1 MSLKQPKTRQ
11 DILDSLQTNLPST
24 QLPTTIDSTAV
35 ATVKSLLPTSDDIGA
50 DVEEDY
56 RFARQHIKK
65 LIDTSDE
72 AIATMHALAAD
83 AEHPRAFEVLSAMI
97 KSAADMNSQLLTL
110 QRDRKKLVIEPA
122 APKSASIGSNTTN
135 NSIFVGTTT
144 ELQKFLK
151 CQSET
156 VIDVSPSDI

>member
-1 MSLKQPKTRQ
+1 MSLKQTKTRQ
-11 DILDSLQTNLPST
+11 DILDSLQTNLP
-24 QLPTTIDSTAV
+24 AV
-35 ATVKSLLPTSDDIGA
+35 VAPAAIVAETVKSSLPTVDDISV

-56 RFARQHIKK
+56 NFARDHIKK
-65 LIDTSDE
+65 LISTSDE

-83 AEHPRAFEVLSAMI
+83 AEHPRAFEVLAGMI
-97 KSAADMNSQLLTL
+97 KSAADMNNQLLTL

-122 APKSASIGSNTTN
+122 APKSVSVGSNTTN

-151 CQSET
+151 SQSET
-156 VIDVSPSDI
+156 TVDV

>member
-1 MSLKQPKTRQ
+1 MSIKPAKTRQ
-11 DILDSLQTNLPST
+11 DILDSLQTNLPVV
-24 QLPTTIDSTAV
+24 PTTMVENQQIT
-35 ATVKSLLPTSDDIGA
+35 LPTSDDISV

-56 RFARQHIKK
+56 RFARNHIKK
-65 LIDTSDE
+65 LIGTSDE

-83 AEHPRAFEVLSAMI
+83 AEHPRAFEVLAGMI
-97 KSAADMNSQLLTL
+97 KGAADMNNQLLTL

-122 APKSASIGSNTTN
+122 APKSVAVGSNTTN

-151 CQSET
+151 SQSET
-156 VIDVSPSDI
+156 TVDV

>member
-1 MSLKQPKTRQ
+1 MSLKQTKTRQ
-11 DILDSLQTNLPST
+11 DILDSLQNNLPAVVAEPVVESIKST
-24 QLPTTIDSTAV
+24 LPSA
-35 ATVKSLLPTSDDIGA
+35 DDISV

-56 RFARQHIKK
+56 NFARDHIKK
-65 LIDTSDE
+65 LIGTSDE

-83 AEHPRAFEVLSAMI
+83 AEHPRAFEVLAAMI

-122 APKSASIGSNTTN
+122 APKSVTVGSNTTN

-151 CQSET
+151 SQSET
-156 VIDVSPSDI
+156 TVDV

>member
-1 MSLKQPKTRQ
+1 MSIKPAKTRQ
-11 DILDSLQTNLPST
+11 DILDSLQTNLPAVPTLASESS
-24 QLPTTIDSTAV
+24 QIAVKEKLPSV
-35 ATVKSLLPTSDDIGA
+35 DDISI

-56 RFARQHIKK
+56 RFARDHIKK
-65 LIDTSDE
+65 LIGTSDE

-83 AEHPRAFEVLSAMI
+83 AEHPRAFEVLAGMI
-97 KSAADMNSQLLTL
+97 KSAADMNNQLLTL

-122 APKSASIGSNTTN
+122 APKSVTVGSNTTN

-151 CQSET
+151 SQSET
-156 VIDVSPSDI
+156 TVDV

>member
-1 MSLKQPKTRQ
+1 MSIKQTKTRQ
-11 DILDSLQTNLPST
+11 DILDSLQTNLP
-24 QLPTTIDSTAV
+24 AV
-35 ATVKSLLPTSDDIGA
+35 VAPAAIIAETVKSSLPTVDDISV

-56 RFARQHIKK
+56 NFARDHIKK
-65 LIDTSDE
+65 LISTSDE

-83 AEHPRAFEVLSAMI
+83 AEHPRAFEVLAGMI
-97 KSAADMNSQLLTL
+97 KSTADMNNQLLTL

-122 APKSASIGSNTTN
+122 APKSVSVGSNTTN

-151 CQSET
+151 SQSET
-156 VIDVSPSDI
+156 TVDV

>member
-1 MSLKQPKTRQ
+1 MSLKQTKTRQ
-11 DILDSLQTNLPST
+11 DILDSLQTNLPAAVAVETSSIINT
-24 QLPTTIDSTAV
+24 QTSLPTV
-35 ATVKSLLPTSDDIGA
+35 DDISV

-56 RFARQHIKK
+56 RFARDHIKK
-65 LIDTSDE
+65 LIGTSDE

-83 AEHPRAFEVLSAMI
+83 AEHPRAFEVLAGMI

-122 APKSASIGSNTTN
+122 APKSVSSASNTTN
-135 NSIFVGTTT
+135 NAIFVGTTT

-151 CQSET
+151 SQGET
-156 VIDVSPSDI
+156 TVDV

>member
-1 MSLKQPKTRQ
+1 MSLKQTKTRQ
-11 DILDSLQTNLPST
+11 DILDSLQNNLPAVVAEPVVQSIKSM
-24 QLPTTIDSTAV
+24 LPSA
-35 ATVKSLLPTSDDIGA
+35 DDISV

-56 RFARQHIKK
+56 NFARDHIKK
-65 LIDTSDE
+65 LIGTSDE

-83 AEHPRAFEVLSAMI
+83 AEHPRAFEVLAAMI

-122 APKSASIGSNTTN
+122 TPKSLTVGSNTTN

-151 CQSET
+151 SQSET
-156 VIDVSPSDI
+156 TVDV

>member
-1 MSLKQPKTRQ
+1 MSLKPAKTRQ
-11 DILDSLQTNLPST
+11 DILDSLQTNLPAAPVEAIATVSSVKN
-24 QLPTTIDSTAV
+24 LPTA
-35 ATVKSLLPTSDDIGA
+35 DDISV

-56 RFARQHIKK
+56 RFARDHIKK

-83 AEHPRAFEVLSAMI
+83 AEHPRAFEVLAGMI
-97 KSAADMNSQLLTL
+97 KSAADMNNQLLTL
-110 QRDRKKLVIEPA
+110 QRDRKKLVIEPV
-122 APKSASIGSNTTN
+122 APKNVSVGSNTTN

-151 CQSET
+151 GQAESA
-156 VIDVSPSDI
+156 VDV

>member
-1 MSLKQPKTRQ
+1 MSLKQTKTRQ
-11 DILDSLQTNLPST
+11 DILDSLQTNLP
-24 QLPTTIDSTAV
+24 AV
-35 ATVKSLLPTSDDIGA
+35 VAPAAIVAETVKSSLPTVDDISV

-56 RFARQHIKK
+56 NFARDHIKK
-65 LIDTSDE
+65 LIGTSDE

-83 AEHPRAFEVLSAMI
+83 AEHPRAFEVLAGMI
-97 KSAADMNSQLLTL
+97 KSAADMNNQLLTL

-122 APKSASIGSNTTN
+122 APKSVSVGSNTTN

-151 CQSET
+151 SQSET
-156 VIDVSPSDI
+156 TVDV

>member
-1 MSLKQPKTRQ
+1 MSLKPAKTRQ
-11 DILDSLQTNLPST
+11 DILDSLQTNLPVVPIAAVENS
-24 QLPTTIDSTAV
+24 QIAVKEKLPSV
-35 ATVKSLLPTSDDIGA
+35 DDISV

-56 RFARQHIKK
+56 RFARDHIKK
-65 LIDTSDE
+65 LIGTSDE

-83 AEHPRAFEVLSAMI
+83 AEHPRAFEVLAGMI
-97 KSAADMNSQLLTL
+97 KSAADMNNQLLTL

-122 APKSASIGSNTTN
+122 APKSLTVGSNTTN

-151 CQSET
+151 SQSET
-156 VIDVSPSDI
+156 TVDV

>member
-1 MSLKQPKTRQ
+1 MSLKQTKTRQ
-11 DILDSLQTNLPST
+11 DILDSLQTNLP
-24 QLPTTIDSTAV
+24 AV
-35 ATVKSLLPTSDDIGA
+35 VAPAAIVAETVKSSLPTVDDISV

-56 RFARQHIKK
+56 NFARDHIKK
-65 LIDTSDE
+65 LIGTSDE

-83 AEHPRAFEVLSAMI
+83 AEHPRAFEVLAAMI
-97 KSAADMNSQLLTL
+97 KSAADMNNQLLTL

-122 APKSASIGSNTTN
+122 AAKSVSVGSNTTN

-151 CQSET
+151 SQGET
-156 VIDVSPSDI
+156 TVDV

>member
-1 MSLKQPKTRQ
+1 MSLKPVKTRQ
-11 DILDSLQTNLPST
+11 DILDSLQTNLPVV
-24 QLPTTIDSTAV
+24 PTAIVENQQIAV
-35 ATVKSLLPTSDDIGA
+35 KKQLPTSDDITI

-56 RFARQHIKK
+56 RFARDHIKK
-65 LIDTSDE
+65 LIGTSDE

-83 AEHPRAFEVLSAMI
+83 AEHPRAFEVLAGMI
-97 KSAADMNSQLLTL
+97 KSAADMNNQLLTL

-122 APKSASIGSNTTN
+122 APKSISVGSNTTN

-151 CQSET
+151 SQSET
-156 VIDVSPSDI
+156 TVDV

>member
-1 MSLKQPKTRQ
+1 MSLKPAKTRQ
-11 DILDSLQTNLPST
+11 DILDSLQTNLPAAPVEAIATVSSVKN
-24 QLPTTIDSTAV
+24 LPTA
-35 ATVKSLLPTSDDIGA
+35 DDISV

-56 RFARQHIKK
+56 RFARDLIKK

-83 AEHPRAFEVLSAMI
+83 AEHPRAFEVLAGMI
-97 KSAADMNSQLLTL
+97 KSAADMNNQLLTL
-110 QRDRKKLVIEPA
+110 QRDRKKLVIEPV
-122 APKSASIGSNTTN
+122 APKNVSVGSNTTN

-151 CQSET
+151 GQAESA
-156 VIDVSPSDI
+156 VDV

>member
-1 MSLKQPKTRQ
+1 MSLKPAKTRQ
-11 DILDSLQTNLPST
+11 DMLDSLQTNLPAVVPELAVESIKST
-24 QLPTTIDSTAV
+24 LPSA
-35 ATVKSLLPTSDDIGA
+35 DDISV

-56 RFARQHIKK
+56 RFARDHIKK
-65 LIDTSDE
+65 LIGTSDE

-83 AEHPRAFEVLSAMI
+83 AEHPRAFEVLSGMI
-97 KSAADMNSQLLTL
+97 KSAADMNNQLLTL

-122 APKSASIGSNTTN
+122 APKSVTVGSNTTN

-151 CQSET
+151 SQSET
-156 VIDVSPSDI
+156 TVDV

>member
-1 MSLKQPKTRQ
+1 MSLKPAKTRQ
-11 DILDSLQTNLPST
+11 DILDSLQNNLPVVPAAAAENSQT
-24 QLPTTIDSTAV
+24 AAKEKLPSV
-35 ATVKSLLPTSDDIGA
+35 DDISV

-56 RFARQHIKK
+56 RFARDHIKK
-65 LIDTSDE
+65 LIGTSDE

-83 AEHPRAFEVLSAMI
+83 AEHPRAFEVLAAMI
-97 KSAADMNSQLLTL
+97 KSAADMNNQLLTL

-122 APKSASIGSNTTN
+122 APKSVSVGSNTTN

-151 CQSET
+151 SQSATT
-156 VIDVSPSDI
+156 VDV

>member
-1 MSLKQPKTRQ
+1 MSLKQTKTRQ
-11 DILDSLQTNLPST
+11 DILDSLQTNLPAVVSPAAIVAET
-24 QLPTTIDSTAV
+24 VKNSLPTV
-35 ATVKSLLPTSDDIGA
+35 DDISV

-56 RFARQHIKK
+56 NFARDHIKK
-65 LIDTSDE
+65 LIGTSDE

-83 AEHPRAFEVLSAMI
+83 AEHPRAFEVLAGMI
-97 KSAADMNSQLLTL
+97 KSAADMNNQLLTL

-122 APKSASIGSNTTN
+122 APKSVSVGSNTTN

-151 CQSET
+151 SQSET
-156 VIDVSPSDI
+156 TVDV

>member
-1 MSLKQPKTRQ
+1 MSLKQTKTRQ
-11 DILDSLQTNLPST
+11 DILDSLQNNLPAVVAEPVVQSIKSM
-24 QLPTTIDSTAV
+24 LPSA
-35 ATVKSLLPTSDDIGA
+35 DDISV

-56 RFARQHIKK
+56 NFARDHIKK
-65 LIDTSDE
+65 LIGTSDE

-83 AEHPRAFEVLSAMI
+83 AEHPRAFEVLAAMI

-122 APKSASIGSNTTN
+122 AAKSVTVGSNTTN

-151 CQSET
+151 SQSET
-156 VIDVSPSDI
+156 TVDV

>member
-1 MSLKQPKTRQ
+1 MSLKPAKTRQ
-11 DILDSLQTNLPST
+11 DILDSLQTNLPAVPVAENHQIT
-24 QLPTTIDSTAV
+24 VNEKLPSV
-35 ATVKSLLPTSDDIGA
+35 DDISI

-56 RFARQHIKK
+56 RFARDHIKK
-65 LIDTSDE
+65 LIGTSDE

-83 AEHPRAFEVLSAMI
+83 AEHPRAFEVLAGMI
-97 KSAADMNSQLLTL
+97 KSAADMNNQLLTL

-122 APKSASIGSNTTN
+122 VPKSVSVGSNTTN

-151 CQSET
+151 SQSET
-156 VIDVSPSDI
+156 TVDV